1 MKAEDSD
8 FDSENLGLYTE
19 NLDLDA
25 EISAAA
31 LAPEKTLILAD
42 HLKIIFFCFLSYKN
56 VVVQLLQRP
65 LIKWVLPMNP
75 RV

>member
-1 MKAEDSD
+1 MKAADSD

-31 LAPEKTLILAD
+31 LAPVKTLILAD
-42 HLKIIFFCFLSYKN
+42 HLKNILFVFYLSKM
-56 VVVQLLQRP
+56 LLCSCCRD
-65 LIKWVLPMNP
+65 L
-75 RV
+75 